1 VTGFWR
7 GLHRWQQL
15 VSALIGA
22 AALVVVAVIPVVL
35 TRSSDGPPP
44 SVPTTPAS
52 AGPGN
57 PATLSPTT
65 APQPSSGPR
74 PVLYAGKRD
83 LAATYAA
90 DLDNPTW
97 AVAGVSSQ
105 PPGGDIYFDA
115 GGNLSR
121 YHGEWGILRSQGG
134 DGYEQCADFTAFAPS
149 LVPVSGFG
157 VGTRLC
163 VRTSEGRVGLLVVR
177 GTTGREFTEVIS
189 FDVTIWD
196 TQ

>member
-1 VTGFWR
+1 MTGFWK
-7 GLHRWQQL
+7 GLHSWQQL
-15 VSALIGA
+15 VAALIGA
-22 AALVVVAVIPVVL
+22 AALVVAAVIPVVL
-35 TRSSDGPPP
+35 TRSSGDPTP
-44 SVPTTPAS
+44 SAPTRPAS

-74 PVLYAGKRD
+74 TVLYTGKRE

-97 AVAGVSSQ
+97 AVAQVSSQ

-115 GGNLSR
+115 SGNLSR
-121 YHGEWGILRSQGG
+121 YNGEWGILRSQGG
-134 DGYEQCADFTAFAPS
+134 DGYQRCADFTAFAPS
-149 LVPVSGFG
+149 LVPVSGLG
-157 VGTRLC
+157 VGTRMC
-163 VRTSEGRVGLLVVR
+163 VRTSEGRIGLLVVR
-177 GTTGREFTEVIS
+177 GITGREFNEVIS